1 MDFNKK
7 GDLRMVDLQTDITNT
22 LNAKPTDDI
31 PTLLRELEGLDTQAG
46 EGDSKFFSQH
56 HYIEQNDRSQ
66 NNEG

>member
-1 MDFNKK
+1 MIEEENTEQENEEI
-7 GDLRMVDLQTDITNT
+7 VD
-22 LNAKPTDDI
+22 
-31 PTLLRELEGLDTQAG
+31 EVDTQAG